1 MVTPDERRRL
11 IREFPRLANEDFE
24 IICPPSVTYNCIAY
38 AAGDT
43 TDWWSY
49 RPEYYW
55 PPDVERSPTIDGLRA
70 LFVKRGYRKC
80 NGPKLEPLYEKV
92 ALYAE
97 FGAWTHAALQM
108 SNGRWRSKLDVGELI
123 EHRSPDSLVGGRYGR
138 PQVYMRRRKQT

>member
-1 MVTPDERRRL
+1 MATPNDRTRL
-11 IREFPRLANEDFE
+11 IGEFPKLAYEDFE
-24 IICPPSVTYNCIAY
+24 IIHPPSDTYNCIAY
-38 AAGDT
+38 AAGDI

-55 PPDVERSPTIDGLRA
+55 PPDVPRSPTIDGLRA
-70 LFVKRGYRKC
+70 LFVKRGYKKC
-80 NGPKLEPLYEKV
+80 NGPKLEPLYDKV

-108 SNGRWRSKLDVGELI
+108 SSGRWRSKLDVGELI
-123 EHRSPDSLVGGRYGR
+123 EHQSPGSLVGGRYGR